1 MMNYLNL
8 WLVIPV
14 VSVIMVAY
22 AYGELKLYEQGE
34 DVYTWVKKLHK
45 VLHHD

>member
-1 MMNYLNL
+1 MILL
-8 WLVIPV
+8 AFTPV
-14 VSVIMVAY
+14 FLIVSAY

-34 DVYTWVKKLHK
+34 DVYTWAKKLHK